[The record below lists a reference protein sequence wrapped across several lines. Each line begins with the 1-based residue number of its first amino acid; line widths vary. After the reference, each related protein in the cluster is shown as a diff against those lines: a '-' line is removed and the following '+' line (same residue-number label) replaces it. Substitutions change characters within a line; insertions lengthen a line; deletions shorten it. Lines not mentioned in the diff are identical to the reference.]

1 MQKIVESL
9 DRTPIVEVA
18 CSKVGINRATFY
30 RWMQEDPVFKKDAE
44 EALERGREKTNDV
57 AESQLIT
64 SLKNGNM
71 NAVKFWLSNN
81 NTRYKRKVEFIRQEL
96 APVPEEVLDQFMR
109 LMYGKRYEDFK
120 GGDDQV

>member
-18 CSKVGINRATFY
+18 CSKAGINRATFY
-30 RWMQEDPVFKKDAE
+30 RWMQEDPVFKKQAE

-96 APVPEEVLDQFMR
+96 AAVPEEAIEHFFNL
-109 LMYGKRYEDFK
+109 LSGKRHEEPNDRND
-120 GGDDQV
+120 GV